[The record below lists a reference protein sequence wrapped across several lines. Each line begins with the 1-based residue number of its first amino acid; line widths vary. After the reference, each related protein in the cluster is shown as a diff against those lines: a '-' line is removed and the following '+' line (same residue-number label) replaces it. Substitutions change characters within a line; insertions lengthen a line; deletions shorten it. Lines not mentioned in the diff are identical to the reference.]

1 VTSLASL
8 IPRLRKYFGDR
19 RAAPRCATR
28 LEKALAVHVYL
39 ADAKGAAGET
49 KAPRLV
55 GYTNDVSETGLGIVL
70 PTVRLAG
77 RRVDSPER
85 ALRVVV
91 GLPHEQVEMQVVG
104 VRSVELEAG
113 EPESGYLVGVHI
125 REMAPDDRRRYLK
138 YLRSL
143 AVGDI

>member
-1 VTSLASL
+1 M
-8 IPRLRKYFGDR
+8 
-19 RAAPRCATR
+19 
-28 LEKALAVHVYL
+28 
-39 ADAKGAAGET
+39 
-49 KAPRLV
+49 
-55 GYTNDVSETGLGIVL
+55 SETGLGIVL

-91 GLPHEQVEMQVVG
+91 GLPREQVEMQVVG

-125 REMAPDDRRRYLK
+125 REMTPDDRQRYLK
-138 YLRSL
+138 YLHSL
-143 AVGDI
+143 AVEDI